1 MTLQHDGCFIL
12 LGFIT
17 EKRELIGNTV
27 AALSPFSGNPA
38 NMGVAS
44 ETLSMSYECTYNII
58 MGKDLVEVSLSVLF
72 AGGLGEEV
80 RRVLEI
86 VRQIRSA

>member
-38 NMGVAS
+38 NTGVATMS
-44 ETLSMSYECTYNII
+44 ETLLISFECTYNII
-58 MGKDLVEVSLSVLF
+58 MGKDLVKVSLSVLF
-72 AGGLGEEV
+72 AGGLGGGSEK
-80 RRVLEI
+80 I
-86 VRQIRSA
+86 VRKCETD

>member
-27 AALSPFSGNPA
+27 AALSPFSRNHA
-38 NMGVAS
+38 NTGVAAMS
-44 ETLSMSYECTYNII
+44 ETLPKSFECTYNII

-72 AGGLGEEV
+72 AGGLGGGSERMV
-80 RRVLEI
+80 RKCETD
-86 VRQIRSA
+86 

>member
-17 EKRELIGNTV
+17 EKRELIGNTF
-27 AALSPFSGNPA
+27 AALSPFSGNPT
-38 NMGVAS
+38 NTGVAAMS
-44 ETLSMSYECTYNII
+44 ETLPMSFECTYNII

-72 AGGLGEEV
+72 AGGLGGESETV
-80 RRVLEI
+80 VKKCETD
-86 VRQIRSA
+86 

>member
-1 MTLQHDGCFIL
+1 MTLQHDGGFIL

-17 EKRELIGNTV
+17 KERELIGNTV

-38 NMGVAS
+38 NMGVAMAS
-44 ETLSMSYECTYNII
+44 ETLPMSFECTYNIV

-72 AGGLGEEV
+72 AGGLGGGSET
-80 RRVLEI
+80 I
-86 VRQIRSA
+86 VRKCETD